1 MKPRNPQ
8 LSLRLDLGNV
18 DEPTDPWA
26 EGAPLAFLGSH
37 VSLTLDTAHK
47 QATLDGAILHL
58 PLPPEATPRQIQ
70 DAAEAWLRNEA
81 KNLLSEAIHRHA
93 AHQCRTPPKLALSF
107 AVRSHWVHVE
117 SDCLRCNWR
126 LVEQPMEVIDQVISR
141 AVASLPLPVV
151 EGDLF
156 AAFA

>member
-8 LSLRLDLGNV
+8 LSLRLDLGG
-18 DEPTDPWA
+18 DTASQEAWA

-37 VSLTLDTAHK
+37 VTLTLDTAHK
-47 QATLDGAILHL
+47 QPTLDGVVLHL

-70 DAAEAWLRNEA
+70 DAAEAWLRSEA
-81 KNLLSEAIHRHA
+81 KHLLSEAIHRHSA
-93 AHQCRTPPKLALSF
+93 RLRITPPKLALSF
-107 AVRSHWVHVE
+107 AARSHWVHVE
-117 SDCLRCNWR
+117 EDCLRCNWR
-126 LVEQPMEVIDQVISR
+126 LVEQPMAIIDQVVGS
-141 AVASLPLPVV
+141 AVGSLPARAE